1 MAEADMSDARR
12 QFMLLPDFV
21 APQTPVEETIA
32 GIWQRHL
39 GMDRVGM
46 DDRFDDL
53 GGTSLLAAMIFA
65 EIEKT
70 FAIRIPMA
78 TLLDA
83 PTIGQLAQKVQR
95 LVQLKS

>member
-1 MAEADMSDARR
+1 MVDARR
-12 QFMLLPDFV
+12 QFMLLPEFV
-21 APQTPVEETIA
+21 APRTPVEQTIA
-32 GIWQRHL
+32 DIWQRAL

-53 GGTSLLAAMIFA
+53 GGNSLTAAIIFA

-78 TLLDA
+78 TLIDA
-83 PTIGQLAQKVQR
+83 PTVGQLARKVNG
-95 LVQLKS
+95 LIQLKS